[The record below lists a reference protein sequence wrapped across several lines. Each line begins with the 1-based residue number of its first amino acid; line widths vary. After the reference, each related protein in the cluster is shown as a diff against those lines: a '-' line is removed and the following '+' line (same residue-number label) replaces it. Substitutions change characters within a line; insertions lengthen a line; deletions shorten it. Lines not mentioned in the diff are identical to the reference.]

1 MLLKDKVAIITGAGR
16 GIGLAIAKKLAKEG
30 AKIALLDVNENLLE
44 EAKKELE
51 KQNAEIRALVGDV
64 TQFEQIQS
72 VIKEIKKNWG
82 HIDILVN
89 NAGVTRDGPLIRM
102 DEEAWDF
109 VLNINLKGVF
119 NCTKAVARL
128 MMKQRSGKIINV
140 ASVVGVMGNAMQSNY
155 ASSKAGVIGF
165 TKSIA
170 KELASR
176 NINVNAIAPGFIQ
189 TAMTDKLSEEIK
201 EEYIKHIPLGRLG
214 TPDEI
219 ADIVLFLSSP
229 MANYITGQV
238 IVIDGGM
245 YI

>member
-51 KQNAEIRALVGDV
+51 KQNAEIMALVGDV